1 MSVSYVAV
9 TKDLEKIA
17 TTALLDKEENLLW
30 SDQILGCSFYGW
42 EFSVKLG
49 DLDVG
54 PLSLEN
60 EALLKSNFPHSCFL
74 HFKNVFEKIVGM
86 ADRKK

>member
-42 EFSVKLG
+42 KFSIKL
-49 DLDVG
+49 DNLDVG
-54 PLSLEN
+54 PLSLEKGS
-60 EALLKSNFPHSCFL
+60 A
-74 HFKNVFEKIVGM
+74 FEKQFSL
-86 ADRKK
+86 